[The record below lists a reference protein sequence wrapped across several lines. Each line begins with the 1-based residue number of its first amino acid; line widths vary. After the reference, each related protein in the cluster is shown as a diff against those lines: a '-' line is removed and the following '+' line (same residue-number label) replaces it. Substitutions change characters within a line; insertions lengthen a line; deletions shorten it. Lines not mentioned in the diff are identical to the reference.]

1 MKTDLERYVFQD
13 FMGDDWN
20 RLRQGKGW
28 IWFQFSSWRRAL
40 RISNVLMILHLQ
52 SNSTLERVAL
62 RCELNVRKY
71 QDTEGFQQQM
81 RLHTA
86 TKWSDQNCKLSHVYN
101 CNFQWIKQECSS
113 TS

>member
-1 MKTDLERYVFQD
+1 LHNQD
-13 FMGDDWN
+13 FG
-20 RLRQGKGW
+20 GKMTIFVARTKFIVNIEIFKNQNPYLKGN
-28 IWFQFSSWRRAL
+28 SS
-40 RISNVLMILHLQ
+40 RISNVLMILHLK

-71 QDTEGFQQQM
+71 QDTKGFQQQM

-86 TKWSDQNCKLSHVYN
+86 TKWSDQNCKLSHV

-113 TS
+113 AS